1 MDLSMLSLLTVTCGA
16 ATTVLIAL
24 LIYRAVLSTKEEDR
38 LFLNREAKSHD
49 EEEQLK
55 LQSRL
60 STIGRY
66 AMIFG
71 AVAVVLMLTIAGI
84 YTYQQLTRP
93 PIA

>member
-1 MDLSMLSLLTVTCGA
+1 MDLSMLNVLTVTWGIV
-16 ATTVLIAL
+16 TTVSVAL
-24 LIYRAVLSTKEEDR
+24 LILRAVLSTKEEDQ
-38 LFLNREAKSHD
+38 LFLNAAESHL
-49 EEEQLK
+49 EQEQIQ

-71 AVAVVLMLTIAGI
+71 AVSIVLMLTIAGI
-84 YTYQQLTRP
+84 WTYQQLTRP